1 MLDLTKINKT
11 IREIRRE
18 NRYEDKILRDLDFTF
33 YPEKHHYEP
42 KMFMLFIITIFSMRV
57 LEKNLS
63 IKEYI
68 DIIRPYLSDVI
79 NNHKTQGE
87 WKIRSSNIITD
98 HKTQEEWIILL
109 TMATDF
115 ISSEDSDEACTMH
128 TKNDN
133 IEIMMSSERDEI
145 IKYFFEL
152 LLQRY
157 QEGLEESMEESKFIF
172 DSADV
177 LYYNLNK
184 INSNRGGLYIDYP
197 KRLK

>member
-1 MLDLTKINKT
+1 
-11 IREIRRE
+11 
-18 NRYEDKILRDLDFTF
+18 
-33 YPEKHHYEP
+33 
-42 KMFMLFIITIFSMRV
+42 MRV

-68 DIIRPYLSDVI
+68 DIIRPYLSDII
-79 NNHKTQGE
+79 NNHKALGE

-98 HKTQEEWIILL
+98 HKTQKEWIILL
-109 TMATDF
+109 TMATGF
-115 ISSEDSDEACTMH
+115 ISSEDSDETCTMH

-177 LYYNLNK
+177 LYYNLSK
-184 INSNRGGLYIDYP
+184 INLNRGGLYIDYP